1 MFEAFRYMIKN
12 LSMDD
17 VTEDRDLEGAK
28 ASIEFTHRSCLEFA
42 VLTILCLAAIACCLA
57 DVCRCVV

>member
-28 ASIEFTHRSCLEFA
+28 ASIRFKH
-42 VLTILCLAAIACCLA
+42 
-57 DVCRCVV
+57 